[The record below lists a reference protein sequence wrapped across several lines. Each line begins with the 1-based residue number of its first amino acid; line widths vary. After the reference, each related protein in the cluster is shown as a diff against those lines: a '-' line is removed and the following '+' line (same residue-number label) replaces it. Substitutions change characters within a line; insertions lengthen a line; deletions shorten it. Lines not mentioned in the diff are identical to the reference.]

1 MDKGTNHA
9 INTGI
14 LAGIRRSFGGER
26 LARLLLAAIRI
37 AGLAFFL
44 LLVVFPFYWMILSS
58 FKPLEEIM
66 LHPENLAI
74 DLGRLDFS
82 AYREVLFDHGF
93 AGYILN
99 SAYVS
104 AATVVLSLALAVTG
118 AYAATRLQFR
128 GRSVM
133 STGILAIYMFPAIVL
148 VVPLYVIFAKLGLR
162 DSLHVLI
169 LVYLAQTLPVAL
181 YMLRS
186 YFRTLPLEV
195 EHAGLTDGC
204 SRWGVI
210 WRIVIPLSAPA
221 LATVALYTFMIAWN
235 EFLFAFM
242 FLDSPDKFTLSRG
255 VVQLSESV
263 HLSKQ
268 LVMAASVMVTVPI
281 LALFLLFERHLV
293 RGLTAGAM
301 KE

>member
-1 MDKGTNHA
+1 MRRERIEK
-9 INTGI
+9 I
-14 LAGIRRSFGGER
+14 LLIAAKAFG
-26 LARLLLAAIRI
+26 LL
-37 AGLAFFL
+37 FFL
-44 LLVVFPFYWMILSS
+44 ALVLFPFYWMIVSS

-66 LHPENLAI
+66 LHPANLGLNLARI
-74 DLGRLDFS
+74 DFE
-82 AYREVLFDHGF
+82 AYRAVLFDHGF

-104 AATVVLSLALAVTG
+104 LITVVLTLGLSIAG
-118 AYAATRLQFR
+118 AYAVTRLRFR
-128 GRSVM
+128 GQNLM

-148 VVPLYVIFAKLGLR
+148 VVPLYVIFSRLGQR

-186 YFRTLPLEV
+186 YFRSLPVELEY
-195 EHAGLTDGC
+195 AGLTDGC
-204 SRWGVI
+204 TRWGVI

-221 LATVALYTFMIAWN
+221 LATAALYTFMIAWN

-242 FLDSPDKFTLSRG
+242 FLDTPEKFTLSRG
-255 VVQLSESV
+255 VVQLSSSV

-268 LVMAASVMVTVPI
+268 LVMAASVLVTFPI
-281 LALFLLFERHLV
+281 LLLFLFFERHLV

-301 KE
+301 KG